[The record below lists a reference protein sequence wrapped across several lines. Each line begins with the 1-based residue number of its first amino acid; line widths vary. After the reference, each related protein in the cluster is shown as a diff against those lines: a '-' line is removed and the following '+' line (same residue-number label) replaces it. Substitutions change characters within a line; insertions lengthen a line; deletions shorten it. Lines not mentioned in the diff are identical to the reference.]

1 MLDSIFLQAPVY
13 LLIFGRIFSMLMV
26 LPLFSMRA
34 APRIAKIALAGYM
47 AFFILG
53 TADLSVYKTYL
64 GPDGVSSLQFV
75 LLLAGEVLIGVIL
88 GFFIQVIFSS
98 FSSAGQFI
106 AFQMGLGAAS
116 AYDSL
121 SQVENPLMGQF
132 FNLVAMLVF
141 LQTKY
146 FQKLFIG
153 GLATSFDALN
163 AIDIVMTKDHLLNF
177 MLKGLT
183 SLFADALVIA
193 LPVMGTLFIINV
205 CVGLLTKAAPQM
217 NLLSEGFPIMIIV
230 AFSFIAIAMPYV
242 IDFFIRSPCSTCT
255 IAKPLAVPVLILIV
269 SEYGILITFIVL
281 LLSAIEKIS
290 FSVPSTVLEARIF
303 PYVVKFSRLASL
315 VNTTRIPPSG
325 ADSPAFKFLPKFVF
339 FPLVKLLSVSF
350 ICSTIVLVIIVFSF

>member
-13 LLIFGRIFSMLMV
+13 LLIFGRIFAMLMV

-34 APRIAKIALAGYM
+34 TPRIAKIALAGYM

-64 GPDGVSSLQFV
+64 GPDGVASLQFV

-163 AIDIVMTKDHLLNF
+163 AIDIVMTKEHLLNF

-230 AFSFIAIAMPYV
+230 AFSLIAIAMPYV
-242 IDFFIRSPCSTCT
+242 IDFFIRCFNQGF
-255 IAKPLAVPVLILIV
+255 V
-269 SEYGILITFIVL
+269 E
-281 LLSAIEKIS
+281 IEKL
-290 FSVPSTVLEARIF
+290 FL
-303 PYVVKFSRLASL
+303 SL
-315 VNTTRIPPSG
+315 GGGI
-325 ADSPAFKFLPKFVF
+325 K
-339 FPLVKLLSVSF
+339 
-350 ICSTIVLVIIVFSF
+350 

>member
-13 LLIFGRIFSMLMV
+13 LLIFARIFAMLMV

-34 APRIAKIALAGYM
+34 APRVAKIALAGYM

-53 TADLSVYKTYL
+53 TADLNEYKVFI
-64 GPDGVSSLQFV
+64 GEDGYASLQFV
-75 LLLAGEVLIGVIL
+75 LLLAGEAMIGIIL
-88 GFFIQVIFSS
+88 GFFVQIVFSA

-153 GLATSFDALN
+153 GLSTSFDAIN
-163 AIDIVMTKDHLLNF
+163 AINIVMTKEHLMNF
-177 MLKGLT
+177 MFKGLT
-183 SLFADALVIA
+183 SLFADALIIA
-193 LPVMGTLFIINV
+193 LPVMGTLFVINV

-217 NLLSEGFPIMIIV
+217 NLLSEGFPIMILV
-230 AFSFIAIAMPYV
+230 AFYIIAIAMPYV
-242 IDFFIRSPCSTCT
+242 IDFFIRCFNQGF
-255 IAKPLAVPVLILIV
+255 V
-269 SEYGILITFIVL
+269 E
-281 LLSAIEKIS
+281 IEK
-290 FSVPSTVLEARIF
+290 L
-303 PYVVKFSRLASL
+303 
-315 VNTTRIPPSG
+315 
-325 ADSPAFKFLPKFVF
+325 FLQVGGG
-339 FPLVKLLSVSF
+339 
-350 ICSTIVLVIIVFSF
+350 I

>member
-13 LLIFGRIFSMLMV
+13 LLIFARVFAMLMV

-34 APRIAKIALAGYM
+34 TPRIAKVALAGYM

-53 TADLSVYKTYL
+53 TADLTEYKNFL
-64 GPDGVSSLQFV
+64 GSDGIASLQFV
-75 LLLAGEVLIGVIL
+75 LLIAGEAMIGIIL

-146 FQKLFIG
+146 FQKLFLG
-153 GLATSFDALN
+153 GLATSFDAINALN
-163 AIDIVMTKDHLLNF
+163 IVTAKEHLINF

-217 NLLSEGFPIMIIV
+217 NLLSEGFPIMILV
-230 AFSFIAIAMPYV
+230 AFSIIAIAMPYV
-242 IDFFIRSPCSTCT
+242 IDFFVRC
-255 IAKPLAVPVLILIV
+255 
-269 SEYGILITFIVL
+269 F
-281 LLSAIEKIS
+281 
-290 FSVPSTVLEARIF
+290 
-303 PYVVKFSRLASL
+303 
-315 VNTTRIPPSG
+315 NQ
-325 ADSPAFKFLPKFVF
+325 
-339 FPLVKLLSVSF
+339 
-350 ICSTIVLVIIVFSF
+350 

>member
-13 LLIFGRIFSMLMV
+13 LLIFARVFTMLMV
-26 LPLFSMRA
+26 LPLFSMRSV
-34 APRIAKIALAGYM
+34 PRVAKVALSGYM

-53 TADLSVYKTYL
+53 TANLNEYKLFL
-64 GPDGVSSLQFV
+64 GEDGIASLQFV
-75 LLLAGEVLIGVIL
+75 LLVGGEVLIGVIL

-153 GLATSFDALN
+153 GVATSFDAISALSIVN
-163 AIDIVMTKDHLLNF
+163 AREHLIQF
-177 MLKGLT
+177 MLKGLS

-193 LPVMGTLFIINV
+193 LPIMGTLFIINV

-230 AFSFIAIAMPYV
+230 AFGVIAIAIPYV
-242 IDFFIRSPCSTCT
+242 IDFFVRCFNQGF
-255 IAKPLAVPVLILIV
+255 
-269 SEYGILITFIVL
+269 SE
-281 LLSAIEKIS
+281 IEK
-290 FSVPSTVLEARIF
+290 L
-303 PYVVKFSRLASL
+303 
-315 VNTTRIPPSG
+315 
-325 ADSPAFKFLPKFVF
+325 FLFAGGGIK
-339 FPLVKLLSVSF
+339 
-350 ICSTIVLVIIVFSF
+350 